1 VPSLTNA
8 NRLSFVLS
16 LDCMDGYFLF
26 PSKSRDLSALAEGL
40 VRSTNGGAIATF
52 SPTGYGLVEGHDL
65 LATGLYEAIF
75 QYGMNRAGA
84 ATTYAKYYLASHTAG
99 HRELIDTFTL
109 FGDPALQLKLGPTS
123 STPQADLRVQLSL
136 PEGRGEPG
144 EWVTVQV
151 DYANIGQAPA
161 DGITL
166 SLPLPAHLLDA
177 SVTATPVIPQHNG
190 SSYRW
195 VLSSLDPGASGQI
208 LLRARID
215 PNYISEFPVAA
226 QIRSL
231 AADADQT
238 NNQAATLL
246 SVNPSDVSVTLHL
259 LSPSRPAP
267 GDQVEIRLDYL
278 NQGIEANNLVLR
290 LAPPPELL
298 DVIVTLPPGWTEQT
312 GAPLTWAMTSLPAG
326 GSGSIVIQGRL
337 TPERGG
343 SFPLQASLDSD
354 SFDSRLA
361 NNVDVLLLKSYYRSI
376 LPLITRGR

>member
-1 VPSLTNA
+1 
-8 NRLSFVLS
+8 
-16 LDCMDGYFLF
+16 
-26 PSKSRDLSALAEGL
+26 L
-40 VRSTNGGAIATF
+40 VRSANGGAIATF
-52 SPTGYGLVEGHDL
+52 SPAGYGLVEGHDL

-84 ATTYAKYYLASHTAG
+84 ATTYATYYLASHTAG
-99 HRELIDTFTL
+99 HRELTDTFTL
-109 FGDPALQLKLGPTS
+109 FGDPALQLKLGPT
-123 STPQADLRVQLSL
+123 TTAPQADLRVQFSL

-166 SLPLPAHLLDA
+166 SLPLPAQLLDA
-177 SVTATPVIPQHNG
+177 SVTADPVIAQHNG

-195 VLSSLDPGASGQI
+195 VLSSLAPGDSGQI

-215 PNYISEFPVAA
+215 PAYIGEFPITA

-231 AADADQT
+231 ATDADQT
-238 NNQAATLL
+238 NNQTTTLL
-246 SVNPSDVSVTLHL
+246 SVNPADVSVTLHL
-259 LSPSRPAP
+259 LSPFRPAP

-278 NQGIEANNLVLR
+278 NQGIEANNLQLS
-290 LAPPPELL
+290 LTPPPELL
-298 DVIVTLPPGWTEQT
+298 DVIVTLPAGWTEQT
-312 GAPLTWAMTSLPAG
+312 GAPLTWAMSSLPAG
-326 GSGSIVIQGRL
+326 GGGSIVIQGRL

-343 SFPLQASLDSD
+343 SFPLQARLDSD